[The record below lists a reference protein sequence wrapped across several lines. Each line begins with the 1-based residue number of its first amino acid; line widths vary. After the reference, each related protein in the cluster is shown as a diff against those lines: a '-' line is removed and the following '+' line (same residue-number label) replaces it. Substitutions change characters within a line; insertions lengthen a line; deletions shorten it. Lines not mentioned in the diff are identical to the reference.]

1 MTTDHPVEQVE
12 RLDALNCNLT
22 ATDRI
27 GDRLTC
33 ATHKLEVARALW
45 NADARQPM
53 FNVDEAEAREDN
65 LKCGGT
71 YAARVV
77 AA

>member
-1 MTTDHPVEQVE
+1 MATDNPTAQVE
-12 RLDALNCNLT
+12 RLDALNCSQT
-22 ATDRI
+22 ATSRI

-45 NADARQPM
+45 NADARRPV
-53 FNVDEAEAREDN
+53 FDIDDTEAREDN
-65 LKCGGT
+65 LKCGRT
-71 YAARVV
+71 YASKAV

>member
-1 MTTDHPVEQVE
+1 MTTDHPVAQVE
-12 RLDALNCNLT
+12 RLDALNCNRT

-27 GDRLTC
+27 GNRLTC

-53 FNVDEAEAREDN
+53 FNVDEVEAYEDN
-65 LKCGGT
+65 LRCGGT
-71 YAARVV
+71 YVSKVV

>member
-12 RLDALNCNLT
+12 RLDALNCDQT

-27 GDRLTC
+27 GNRLTC
-33 ATHKLEVARALW
+33 STHKLEVARALW
-45 NADARQPM
+45 NADARRPV
-53 FNVDEAEAREDN
+53 FEVDEAEARESD
-65 LKCGGT
+65 LRCGGT
-71 YAARVV
+71 YQPRVV